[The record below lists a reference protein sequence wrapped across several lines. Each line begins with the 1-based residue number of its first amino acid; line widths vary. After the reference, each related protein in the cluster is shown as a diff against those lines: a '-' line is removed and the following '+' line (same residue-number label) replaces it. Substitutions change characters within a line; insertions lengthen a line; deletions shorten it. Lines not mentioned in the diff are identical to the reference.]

1 MQCKTDF
8 SVCTAS
14 WRLAWMISCKV
25 TISQNMPRC
34 QVGLSKVFCR
44 AFRSVYTAQQLES
57 ICTFLMENNIPYKIK
72 CAPHPCRWL
81 LTLRRIPARGS
92 VLHVAFGRVFP
103 GTNRG
108 ITVSF
113 ACCRHGKR
121 QKECQGHF
129 TFWITQKSKAPL
141 AGCTTIWYNSGLY
154 SGLYVRNRRSH
165 HIILP

>member
-1 MQCKTDF
+1 MDIQPR
-8 SVCTAS
+8 
-14 WRLAWMISCKV
+14 RLFLAIALHHAVKLPAVTLIKRGVVSNKV
-25 TISQNMPRC
+25 
-34 QVGLSKVFCR
+34 
-44 AFRSVYTAQQLES
+44 
-57 ICTFLMENNIPYKIK
+57 K

-92 VLHVAFGRVFP
+92 VLHVAFGRVSP

-129 TFWITQKSKAPL
+129 TF
-141 AGCTTIWYNSGLY
+141 
-154 SGLYVRNRRSH
+154 
-165 HIILP
+165 